1 MTVQQAAALLKGQD
15 RILIL
20 THRRPDGDT
29 VGCAAA
35 LCAALRQLGKTA
47 YIHPNPDVTRINA
60 VYAQPY
66 WAPEG
71 FAPDFVVSVDIAARQ
86 LFYPAAETYLQ
97 RGVDLAV
104 DHHPSQ
110 EFFAKET
117 CLEADRAACGEIVYA
132 ICRELGEITQEI
144 ALPLYAAI
152 ATDTGCF
159 VYANTTANTHAVA
172 AALLETGIDYFSVNK
187 RHFRT
192 KSPRRLALEAELISH
207 MEYFDQGRGAVMSIP
222 LSLMERLGA
231 TEEDAED
238 LSSLLTV
245 AEGVD
250 CGALLRE
257 LQPGEWKLSLRTGAN
272 GRVNASQVCR
282 RFGGGGHAM
291 AAGATLQGSLEEV
304 KRAVMD
310 AALAAGGKPSA
321 ADGG

>member
-1 MTVQQAAALLKGQD
+1 MTTQEAAALLRQQD

-47 YIHPNPDVTRINA
+47 YIHPNPDITNINR

-66 WAPEG
+66 WAPEN
-71 FAPDFVVSVDIAARQ
+71 FSPDFVVSVDIAARQ
-86 LFYPAAETYLQ
+86 LFYPLAEQYLQ
-97 RGVDLAV
+97 RVDLAI

-110 EFFAKET
+110 EFFARET
-117 CLEADRAACGEIVYA
+117 CLEADRAACGEIIYA

-192 KSPRRLALEAELISH
+192 KTPRRLALEADLIAH
-207 MEYFDQGRGAVMSIP
+207 MEYFDEGRGAVMTIP

-245 AEGVD
+245 VEGVD

-272 GRVNASQVCR
+272 GRVNASEVCR
-282 RFGGGGHAM
+282 GFGGGGHAM
-291 AAGATLQGSLEEV
+291 AAGATIQGSLEEV
-304 KRAVMD
+304 KQAVI
-310 AALAAGGKPSA
+310 AAAQAAGAKEQGTASR
-321 ADGG
+321 